1 MSSCVENEA
10 AYEAAILRNIR
21 ANARKT
27 FLKRDRAEEVVN
39 WMANTAHRSDFAASL
54 WDAYQTYGKLTDK
67 QFAAVLK
74 CVDTTAARKAEW
86 ETKRMEIAALGK
98 YVGEAG
104 GKLALENVKVEA
116 VLTVDA
122 RAFSYYDRA
131 SQEIY
136 LLRDADGNR
145 LVFRTKAEVGI
156 AKGDVVNLTA
166 KVKEH
171 KDFRG
176 EKQTVIN
183 RAKFV
188 KVEVAA

>member
-1 MSSCVENEA
+1 MSSCVENA
-10 AYEAAILRNIR
+10 SAYEAAIVRNIR

-27 FLKRDRAEEVVN
+27 FLKRDRAHEVLN
-39 WMANTAHRSDFAASL
+39 WIHSGRSEFAVSL

-74 CVDTTAARKAEW
+74 CIDTAAAKKAEW
-86 ETKRMEIAALGK
+86 ETKRMEVAALGQ

-116 VLTVDA
+116 VITVA
-122 RAFSYYDRA
+122 AAAFSYYDRD

-136 LLRDADGNR
+136 LLRDANGNR

-166 KVKEH
+166 KVKQH

-188 KVEVAA
+188 KVEAAA